1 MKKLIMCFAL
11 ALWAPLA
18 FALSPYIAA
27 DRVAAGEPTAVMAQ
41 IEKKLQAEG
50 FQVVGRHLPKGLP
63 QYGVVI
69 VTYKPILDAI
79 ARMGGANIVGAG
91 IRVGVKSD
99 GSVSYMNPEYW
110 YRAFFRKGYA
120 SSEEA
125 VKDTQD
131 KLTKALGPGKPFGG
145 EEPAS
150 DLLNYRYMIGME
162 KFDSDKNEL
171 NSFSSFD
178 QAVKT
183 VQTNLADKTNNTAKV
198 YEIIMPDKKLAVF
211 GVALNDPKRGEGW
224 WVKRIGADH
233 IAAMPYE
240 MYIVGNKVYALYGRF
255 RTALAW
261 PDLGMGTF
269 MSISDM
275 PDATLEALTGVAGG
289 TYEKSS
295 AF

>member
-1 MKKLIMCFAL
+1 MKKLILCLTL
-11 ALWAPLA
+11 ALWAPFAL
-18 FALSPYIAA
+18 ALSPYIAA
-27 DRVAAGEPTAVMAQ
+27 DRVAAGEPANVMTQ

-50 FQVVGRHLPKGLP
+50 FQVAGRHLPKGLP
-63 QYGVVI
+63 QYGVLI
-69 VTYKPILDAI
+69 VTYKPLLDAI
-79 ARMGGANIVGAG
+79 ARMGGSSIVGAG
-91 IRVGVKSD
+91 IRVGVKND
-99 GSVSYMNPEYW
+99 GSISYMNPEYW
-110 YRAFFRKGYA
+110 YRAFFRKSYQSA
-120 SSEEA
+120 EA
-125 VKDTQD
+125 TVKEVQS
-131 KLTKALGPGKPFGG
+131 KLAKALGAGKPFGG
-145 EEPAS
+145 DEPAA
-150 DLLNYRYMIGME
+150 DLANYRYMIGME

-198 YEIIMPDKKLAVF
+198 YEIIMPGQKLAVF
-211 GVALNDPKRGEGW
+211 GVALNDPRRGEGW

-240 MYIVGNKVYALYGRF
+240 MYVVNNKVYALYGRF

-269 MSISDM
+269 MAISDM

-289 TYEKSS
+289 AYEKSS